1 VGGGPTGEQLEIT
14 RGTARAVITSVGA
27 SLRAYEVDGV
37 PYVETFG
44 ADDAPPLGCG
54 AVLVP
59 WPNRV
64 AGARWHHDGEQLDL
78 EISEPARGNAIHG
91 LVRREPWQVAE
102 HTGNSVMLAIDV
114 PVRPGWPFPFRTS
127 ITYELEDGGLT
138 VTHGV
143 HNAGQRD
150 MPFGVGTHP
159 YPRPGAVDVD
169 SCELVLAAETV
180 LPVDRDS
187 LNPTGEPLEVVNT
200 ELDFR
205 GGRPIRDVELDT
217 AFGRCVPG
225 EDGLVRHRIT
235 QDGHGVELW
244 AQAKFSWVQVFTAAE
259 FPGKGARAVAVEP
272 MTCPPD
278 ALNSGV
284 DLITLAPGE
293 TWLGT
298 WGVRPLRG

>member
-1 VGGGPTGEQLEIT
+1 MSGPNGEQLEIT

-27 SLRAYEVDGV
+27 NLRAYTVDGV

-44 ADDAPPLGCG
+44 DDETPPLGCG

-78 EISEPARGNAIHG
+78 AVTEPARGHAIHG
-91 LVRREPWQVAE
+91 LVRHEPWTVADRAD
-102 HTGNSVMLAIDV
+102 GSVTLTIDV
-114 PVRPGWPFPFRTS
+114 GEQPGWPFPFRTNIS
-127 ITYELEDGGLT
+127 YELGYGELV

-143 HNAGQRD
+143 QNTGERD

-159 YPRPGAVDVD
+159 YPRPGNADVD
-169 SCELVLAAETV
+169 TCELVLAADAVVPVDAASLIPTGDP
-180 LPVDRDS
+180 LPVAD
-187 LNPTGEPLEVVNT
+187 T

-217 AFGRCVPG
+217 AFRCLPAEQGV
-225 EDGLVRHRIT
+225 VRHEIRT
-235 QDGHGVELW
+235 ADGGGVRLW
-244 AQAKFSWVQVFTAAE
+244 ADENFPWVQVFTAAE

-284 DLITLAPGE
+284 GLLTLAPGE
-293 TWLGT
+293 TWLGR
-298 WGVRPLRG
+298 WGITPLRG